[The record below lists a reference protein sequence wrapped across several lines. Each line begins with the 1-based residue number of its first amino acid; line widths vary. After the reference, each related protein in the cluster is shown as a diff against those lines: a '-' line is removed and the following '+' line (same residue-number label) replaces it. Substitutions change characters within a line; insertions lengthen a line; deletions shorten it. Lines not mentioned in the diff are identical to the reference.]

1 MKLTKPYIQPCRGEA
16 HRKLLDVLNYS
27 NVSKLCSLKGIG
39 KQVGCPLLCVCV
51 CGCVCMRVCAFVHEC
66 VCEFVRAN
74 TMECVPSPKAYEVCF

>member
-1 MKLTKPYIQPCRGEA
+1 MRVRCPGRGVSMKLTKPYIQPCRGEA

-51 CGCVCMRVCAFVHEC
+51 CVCVCRDTY
-66 VCEFVRAN
+66 N
-74 TMECVPSPKAYEVCF
+74 DSTKL

>member
-1 MKLTKPYIQPCRGEA
+1 MSLYVCPYTYVLIRMCRGEA

-51 CGCVCMRVCAFVHEC
+51 CVCMRVCAFVHEC
-66 VCEFVRAN
+66 VCV
-74 TMECVPSPKAYEVCF
+74 CVCVCV